1 MDNKFIANAI
11 ANKKNV
17 RVITINGFQ
26 LCGVIVRDTLEAI
39 ELDCG
44 KDGRKYIYKHA
55 ISTIA

>member
-1 MDNKFIANAI
+1 MNNAFIENAI
-11 ANKKNV
+11 ASKRSV

-26 LCGVIVRDTLEAI
+26 LCGVIVRDSLEAI

-55 ISTIA
+55 ISTIV